1 MKHLAALVVG
11 FGLLAASCT
20 DTAPPASGLGESA
33 EMPGKSE
40 ETLSLAVAKAE
51 IGSEAFIRHMHFH
64 ASQLKRLN
72 AALAAE
78 DLYAAQ
84 TPAYWLSAHE
94 TIVGAPKGWQKHIK
108 TMRDAA
114 VAINDAKYIEAAR
127 VAAQRITVGCK
138 GCHAE
143 AGVKVSNLEME

>member
-1 MKHLAALVVG
+1 MKQLTVLIVGLGLFAAG
-11 FGLLAASCT
+11 CT
-20 DTAPPASGLGESA
+20 ETAPSASGLGDSA
-33 EMPGKSE
+33 EMPGKSAE
-40 ETLSLAVAKAE
+40 ALSVAVAKAE

-78 DLYAAQ
+78 DLDAAQ

-94 TIVGAPKGWQKHIK
+94 TIVGAPMGWQRHIK
-108 TMRDAA
+108 TMREAA

-127 VAAQRITVGCK
+127 VAARRVTVGCK
-138 GCHAE
+138 RCHAE
-143 AGVKVSNLEME
+143 AGVDVPSLELD